1 MEYFLERIAKLLLSD
16 YGEDLNRQCLVFPN
30 RRAGLF
36 FTKYLSGLI
45 TRPVW
50 MPSIMTINDLF
61 RSLTKLKP
69 AENEILLLELFK
81 TYNLLTKKAENFDD
95 FYFWGDMLLNDFDDI
110 DKYLVDASVLFRNI
124 SDLKDIDNQFGGFTP
139 EQAEIIKRFWIS
151 FNPGKMTNEK
161 QQFVSIWSILA
172 DLYKMFKITLR
183 SKNIAY
189 EGMIFRD
196 VVNSGGWD
204 NVKGSQWHNVHFI
217 GFNAL
222 NECEKAL
229 MSVLKKEGRARFY
242 WDYDNSYMSAVVSNS
257 AGYFLRK
264 NLVLFGNDM
273 PADWNYDTVLS
284 GAGVKSVRRVIETS
298 SDVAQVKLI
307 AVLLRELPDVNA
319 SNAHQ
324 TAVILADE
332 NLLIPVLTSLPSD
345 IADVNITMGYPLRET
360 SVYSLIRG
368 LCTMQKNSREIS
380 GKVHFAFEDVVTVVR
395 NSLISLRLKNEAEE
409 IIKEIQENNLFFIPE
424 GYFNEIPIMTELL
437 KKPSVPANFAG
448 YLKNILL
455 YALGEGEESDNPDEA
470 SKQRLDNEF
479 IYTAILSLNR
489 LDAVSSDPVVKMNT
503 DTWIKLIDRILRTQS
518 VPFSG
523 EPLSGIQI
531 MGILETRTLDFKN
544 LIILSVN
551 EGIMPSVTSA
561 SSFIPFSLREAFGLP
576 SINHQE
582 SIYAYHFYRLL
593 HRAENVTFVYN
604 SNTEGLKSGEISR
617 FIQQMKYEPTLR
629 PEYLNLHYDIKNSGS
644 PPDTVKRSEEMNN
657 KFFSSY
663 SASGKKRI
671 LSPSAI
677 NTWLGCR
684 MKFYYRYV
692 NDLREPD
699 RISEEIDPAMLG
711 TLLHNIMKD
720 LYSPFR
726 GKMISGEDI
735 RRISNDKDQLN
746 HVVTGQIRKK
756 YGNGDDSYLILNEL
770 IVRNVLL
777 EYIKRILETDIKT
790 CPFKILELEQQIGF
804 PLTLSGSNENLQI
817 TIGGIIDRVDMKDG
831 LTRIVDYKTGATSDS
846 IRSVSDLFEEDRKKE
861 NDCWLQTLL
870 YCEGYFLNHYVTP
883 VAPSVFKIRKVPGD
897 MPADKLLLKSSKDDS
912 RIIEDYS
919 SIRDEFVDNLKDTIR
934 KIFSIEEDFVMTRH
948 IWTKCTVC
956 PYRKLCK
963 R

>member
-1 MEYFLERIAKLLLSD
+1 MEYFLERIAKLVLSD
-16 YGEDLNRQCLVFPN
+16 YGEDLNLQCLVFPN

-45 TRPVW
+45 QKPVW
-50 MPSIMTINDLF
+50 MPSVMTINDLF

-69 AENEILLLELFK
+69 AENEILLFELFK
-81 TYNLLTKKAENFDD
+81 TYSLLTKKSGNFDD

-110 DKYLVDASVLFRNI
+110 DKYLVDATVLFRNV
-124 SDLKDIDNQFGGFTP
+124 SELKDIDNQFGGLTP

-161 QQFVSIWSILA
+161 NQFVSIWSILA
-172 DLYKMFKITLR
+172 DLYNRYKMTLR

-196 VVNSGGWD
+196 VVDSRGWENS
-204 NVKGSQWHNVHFI
+204 KGFRWHNVHFI

-222 NECEKAL
+222 NECEKEI
-229 MSVLKKEGRARFY
+229 MSALKKEGRTRFY
-242 WDYDNSYMSAVVSNS
+242 WDYDNTYMNAGVSNS

-264 NLVLFGNDM
+264 NLMLFGNDM

-284 GAGVKSVRRVIETS
+284 GAGDKTVRKVIETS

-307 AVLLRELPDVNA
+307 PFLLRELPDVNT

-345 IADVNITMGYPLRET
+345 ITDVNVTMGYPLRET
-360 SVYSLIRG
+360 SVYSLIRS
-368 LCTMQKNSREIS
+368 LCTMQKNSREINNM
-380 GKVHFAFEDVVTVVR
+380 VQFAFEDVIMVIR
-395 NSLISLRLKNEAEE
+395 NSLLSSRLNNKADK
-409 IIKEIQENNLFFIPE
+409 IIREIQENNLLFIPE
-424 GYFNEIPIMTELL
+424 GSFGDIPIMTDLL
-437 KKPSVPANFAG
+437 KKPSGPANFAD

-455 YALGEGEESDNPDEA
+455 SAVSVGERSDRPDEV
-470 SKQRLDNEF
+470 SKQRLDDEF
-479 IYTAILSLNR
+479 IYTALLSLNR
-489 LDAVSSDPVVKMNT
+489 LDAISSDPEISMST
-503 DTWIKLIDRILRTQS
+503 ETWIKLIDRILRVQS

-617 FIQQMKYEPTLR
+617 FLQQMKYEPTLR
-629 PEYLNLHYDIKNSGS
+629 PVYFNLHYDIKNSFS
-644 PPDTVKRSEEMNN
+644 PPESVKRSKELNN
-657 KFFSSY
+657 KLLSFY
-663 SASGKKRI
+663 STEGKRRL

-692 NDLREPD
+692 NDLKEPEK
-699 RISEEIDPAMLG
+699 ISEEIDPAMLG
-711 TLLHNIMKD
+711 TLLHHLMKD
-720 LYSPFR
+720 LYSRFC
-726 GKMISGEDI
+726 GKIMTTEDI
-735 RRISNDKDQLN
+735 RSIGKNQDQLDR
-746 HVVTGQIRKK
+746 VISDEIRKE

-770 IVRNVLL
+770 IVKNVLR
-777 EYIKRILETDIKT
+777 EYINRILETDIKT
-790 CPFKILELEQQIGF
+790 SPFKILALEKQIGF
-804 PLTLSGSNENLQI
+804 PITPDGNNDNLQI
-817 TIGGIIDRVDMKDG
+817 TIGGIIDRVDLKDG
-831 LTRIVDYKTGATSDS
+831 LTRIVDYKTGSTSNS
-846 IRSVSDLFEEDRKKE
+846 IKSVSDLFAEDRKKE

-870 YCEGYFLNHYVTP
+870 YCEGYYHKYPEAP
-883 VAPSVFKIRKVPGD
+883 VAPSVFKIRKVPGEL
-897 MPADKLLLKSSKDDS
+897 PADKLLLKSSKDES

-919 SIRDEFVDNLKDTIR
+919 LIRDEFIGNLKDTIC
-934 KIFSIEEDFVMTRH
+934 KIFSIEEDFVMTHH
-948 IWTKCTVC
+948 IWSKCSVC